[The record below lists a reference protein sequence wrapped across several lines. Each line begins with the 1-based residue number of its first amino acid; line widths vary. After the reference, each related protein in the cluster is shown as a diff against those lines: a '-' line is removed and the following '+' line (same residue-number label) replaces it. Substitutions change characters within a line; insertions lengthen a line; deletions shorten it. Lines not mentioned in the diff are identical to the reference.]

1 MINLR
6 RAALSAVGLV
16 AGALLTGG
24 VTTASALPTAP
35 FNDVYVLAHQDDDL
49 IFANPDIAESIAAGN
64 TVSIIYT
71 TSGLDT
77 ATDSTAYWLARLNG
91 ERAAYA
97 QMAGVAN
104 TWTTTPCSATQ
115 IYARLDTDPVRESVA
130 RATSAMLAAGRG
142 KPADVADLKGRKR
155 AAA

>member
-1 MINLR
+1 M
-6 RAALSAVGLV
+6 
-16 AGALLTGG
+16 
-24 VTTASALPTAP
+24 
-35 FNDVYVLAHQDDDL
+35 
-49 IFANPDIAESIAAGN
+49 
-64 TVSIIYT
+64 
-71 TSGLDT
+71 
-77 ATDSTAYWLARLNG
+77 AR
-91 ERAAYA
+91 
-97 QMAGVAN
+97 VAN